1 MASYISFNQEEQEQ
15 LGVAHHDAF
24 GLYFFLKRKAN
35 FKTGEFGT
43 FKNTKF
49 RYIDLC
55 CAMFRPGS
63 ASREKADYDETGVKA
78 LLADLERLGLVMNRQ
93 FDGDRLT
100 LELPL
105 SRKWGKNA
113 TATPVPLSAAQV
125 AAVPAAIPATPAAI
139 PAFRDGDQFNHLS
152 DEVFF
157 EILDNCPPPDFGSV
171 ASPSV
176 VSSSVMIITDSNDS
190 TDTEGMKTDD
200 DLEQEY
206 EEAIRD
212 EIGDG
217 GAAPIKAGEGYIE
230 LTDDSDENS
239 TESRTIILA
248 DECDADDDIDA
259 PDFSEW
265 QDMLAQAWSGSLP
278 DNECAEY
285 HAPRGN

>member
-15 LGVAHHDAF
+15 LGVAHHDVL

-55 CAMFRPGS
+55 CAMFRPGNS
-63 ASREKADYDETGVKA
+63 HREKADFDEAAVKV
-78 LLADLERLGLVMNRQ
+78 LLADLEQLGLVTNRA

-100 LELPL
+100 MELPL

-113 TATPVPLSAAQV
+113 TATPVPLPAVQSATIL
-125 AAVPAAIPATPAAI
+125 AAVPATPAVE
-139 PAFRDGDQFNHLS
+139 PAFRDGDQFNHLPR
-152 DEVFF
+152 EVFF
-157 EILDNCPPPDFGSV
+157 EILDNCSPVDFGSV
-171 ASPSV
+171 VSPSV
-176 VSSSVMIITDSNDS
+176 MISTDSNDS

-200 DLEQEY
+200 ELEQEY

-217 GAAPIKAGEGYIE
+217 GAAPIEAGEGYIE

-239 TESRTIILA
+239 PEARTIILA

-278 DNECAEY
+278 DNECAEH